1 MQGFRT
7 EDIRNVLLLSH
18 TGAGKTSLAEAMLYD
33 AGVITR
39 LGKVDDGNT
48 VADFEPEEIK
58 RRSSISTALL
68 PFEWKK
74 VKINVIDVPGYFDF
88 VGEVKSA
95 LRVADGAVIVVCAA
109 SGVEVGTELVW
120 EYADEIGLPRI
131 IFVNKIDRENADF
144 SKVVEQ
150 IEEKFGRRCVP
161 LQFPVGAQDK
171 FQGVFDL
178 IAMKPS
184 GEQQSAVGSQ
194 QSGEGWGTIDYRLST
209 NVKGQI
215 DTFREKL
222 IEGIAETDDDLATK
236 YLEGEEIAEEDIR
249 SALRTGIRENKIAP
263 ILVGTALRDKNIPEL
278 LDAICNYLPS
288 PKDRGEIAVHRG
300 EAEETLAPDE
310 NAPLSALVFK
320 TSADPYVGKMSYLR
334 VFSGAISSDSSVWNA
349 GQGKAERIGQLY
361 TMRGKTQEPTS
372 RIVAGDIGVVAKLAE
387 TGIGATL
394 SRQDHPVSFD
404 PIEFP
409 PPSFSVAVHP
419 RTKADFDKLGMVLS
433 KLNEEDPSLSIHRDA
448 DTGETILSGYGEAQ
462 LEVIG
467 DKMKRKFSLE
477 ADFTIPKIPYKETVT
492 VAVNAEYKHKKQ
504 TGGHGQYGHVLI
516 RIEPL
521 PRGTGF
527 EFEERIVGG
536 AIPKNYIP
544 AARKGIIEGIQEG
557 GLAKCPIVDL
567 KVTLYD
573 GTYHAVD
580 SSEIAFKIA
589 GSHALR
595 KGVSQAQPVL
605 LEPIM
610 SVKITVPDTFTGDVM
625 GGLNAKRA
633 RITGMNPQNGINI
646 IEAQAPLAEMLRYS
660 IDLRSMTQGRG
671 SYTIHFSH
679 YEEVPAYLAQKIIAE
694 AAKEKE

>member
-58 RRSSISTALL
+58 RRSSISTSLL

-109 SGVEVGTELVW
+109 SGVEVGTEIVW
-120 EYADEIGLPRI
+120 GYADEIGMPRI

-150 IEEKFGRRCVP
+150 LEERFGRRCVP
-161 LQFPVGAQDK
+161 LQFPIGAQDN

-184 GEQQSAVGSQ
+184 GGARVDAIPQ
-194 QSGEGWGTIDYRLST
+194 
-209 NVKGQI
+209 GQI
-215 DTFREKL
+215 DTLREKL
-222 IEGIAETDDDLATK
+222 LEGIAETDDDLATK
-236 YLEGEEIAEEDIR
+236 YLGGEEITEEDIR
-249 SALRTGIRENKIAP
+249 SALRRGIRENKIAP
-263 ILVGTALRDKNIPEL
+263 ILAGSALRDRNIPEL
-278 LDAICNYLPS
+278 LDVICNYLPS
-288 PKDRGEIAVHRG
+288 PKDRGEIAVRRG
-300 EAEETLAPDE
+300 EVEETLAPDE

-320 TSADPYVGKMSYLR
+320 TSADPYVGKISYLR
-334 VFSGAISSDSSVWNA
+334 VFSGAMSSDSSVWND
-349 GQGKAERIGQLY
+349 GLGKAERIGQLY
-361 TMRGKTQEPTS
+361 TMRGKTQEPIS

-387 TGIGATL
+387 TSTGATL
-394 SRQDHPVSFD
+394 SSQDHPVSFD

-409 PPSFSVAVHP
+409 PPNFSVAVHP

-433 KLNEEDPSLSIHRDA
+433 KLNEEDPSLSLHRDA

-462 LEVIG
+462 LEVIAG
-467 DKMKRKFSLE
+467 KMKRKFSLE

-492 VAVNAEYKHKKQ
+492 VAVEAEYKHKKQ
-504 TGGHGQYGHVLI
+504 TGGHGQYGHVFI

-521 PRGTGF
+521 PRGAGF
-527 EFEERIVGG
+527 EFEEKIVGG

-544 AARKGIIEGIQEG
+544 AVRKGITEGLQEG
-557 GLAKCPIVDL
+557 ALANYPVVDL

-573 GTYHAVD
+573 GTYHPVD
-580 SSEIAFKIA
+580 SSDIAFKIA
-589 GSHALR
+589 GLHALK

-610 SVKITVPDTFTGDVM
+610 SVKIAVPDTFTGDVVE
-625 GGLNAKRA
+625 GLNGKRA
-633 RITGMNPQNGINI
+633 RIMGMNPEGDINI

-660 IDLRSMTQGRG
+660 TDLRSITQGRG

-679 YEEVPAYLAQKIIAE
+679 YEEVPAHLAQKIIAE